1 MHGNIGE
8 WLARHLAHP
17 LSGWTVPDLR
27 QSGAAHGALPTDIWG
42 CFFFHVKDQF
52 QEFARR
58 VQKFNINITVATL
71 PRDGTP
77 QRICDGKFAAFQRG
91 CFDRIDMG
99 LIVDPQ
105 LRINE
110 TLKAWIPL
118 LNKEKNPHAAMLMQ
132 INELP
137 FHADAAPNLSDLM
150 FTCSKALVLYSVLF
164 LGTN

>member
-8 WLARHLAHP
+8 WFARHIAHP
-17 LSGWTVPDLR
+17 LSGWTVSNLR
-27 QSGAAHGALPTDIWG
+27 QSGLAHGALPTDIWG

-99 LIVDPQ
+99 LIVDPE
-105 LRINE
+105 LCINE
-110 TLKAWIPL
+110 TLKLWIPL
-118 LNKEKNPHAAMLMQ
+118 LNKENPHAAMLMQ

-137 FHADAAPNLSDLM
+137 FHAEAAAPNLSDVM
-150 FTCSKALVLYSVLF
+150 VTCSKALVLHSVF
-164 LGTN
+164 VSWHE